1 MDNFI
6 IQRSHWSKKV
16 NTSLILLVSVVQM
29 VVSNKILSSYYTIV
43 SKKIL
48 HYWSMQQIASVCQ
61 NDAPPTGRFST
72 MSHWTTF
79 PKYFLQLTTMCLVL
93 TSRCGQMCLSLSCQN
108 LLKANI
114 SFPLSLCLVPKSSHG
129 MSKSQG
135 RRTLDSRIT
144 TFLTQ

>member
-48 HYWSMQQIASVCQ
+48 HY
-61 NDAPPTGRFST
+61 
-72 MSHWTTF
+72 
-79 PKYFLQLTTMCLVL
+79 
-93 TSRCGQMCLSLSCQN
+93 
-108 LLKANI
+108 
-114 SFPLSLCLVPKSSHG
+114 
-129 MSKSQG
+129 
-135 RRTLDSRIT
+135 
-144 TFLTQ
+144 